1 VIVVSLVLFLAGVA
15 LLAAGLVSES
25 ISLEVASIASAL
37 LSALV
42 LYLGVRQ
49 RRPLTEPG
57 SLEPAPPAG
66 SEPAPV
72 TAERFTEATPRGGD
86 PATPA
91 DAPTA
96 VVPAGTWAGAT
107 PEDASAPA
115 ASHGA
120 TAMAAP
126 VEAPAQTAPADAP
139 SVGAADVPETAVP
152 VQYADEP
159 DEEPVRAPDVDWIS
173 AQPDV
178 VGVVDGHP
186 RYHVGKCPSLRDQEV
201 FAMPVSEAR
210 ESGFTPCGRCR
221 PDSTILDSAWR
232 SHRSR

>member
-1 VIVVSLVLFLAGVA
+1 MIVVSLVLFLAGVA

-57 SLEPAPPAG
+57 SVEPAPPVG
-66 SEPAPV
+66 SETAPA
-72 TAERFTEATPRGGD
+72 TAERLAEVPSRGAD
-86 PATPA
+86 SATPA
-91 DAPTA
+91 DAPTEA
-96 VVPAGTWAGAT
+96 MPAATWAGAA
-107 PEDASAPA
+107 PDDASAPA
-115 ASHGA
+115 TSHGA

-126 VEAPAQTAPADAP
+126 VEAPAQADAP
-139 SVGAADVPETAVP
+139 SAGTAGVAETAVP

-159 DEEPVRAPDVDWIS
+159 DEEPVRAADVDWIS

-186 RYHVGKCPSLRDQEV
+186 RYHVGKCPSLRGQEV

-210 ESGFTPCGRCR
+210 EAGFTPCGRCR